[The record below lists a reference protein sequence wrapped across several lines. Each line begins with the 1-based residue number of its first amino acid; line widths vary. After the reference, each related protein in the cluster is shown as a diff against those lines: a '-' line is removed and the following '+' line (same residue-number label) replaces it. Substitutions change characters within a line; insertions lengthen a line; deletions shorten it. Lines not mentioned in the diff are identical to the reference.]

1 MSFFDNWLIL
11 GLVAAF
17 FYGAAAVMSKVVI
30 GDKFLAINP
39 KAAALLMF
47 LGSAIVIAIFFFSAP
62 TKIPTQPML
71 IGAGLLYGILLTIG
85 NVIVYIALEKH
96 ANIAQLAPI
105 YNVNTLIAVVLGIIL
120 LAEIPNQAQAVK
132 ILIGAILIIIGS
144 IFVTG

>member
-1 MSFFDNWLIL
+1 MNFFDNWLLL
-11 GLVAAF
+11 GLAAAF

-47 LGSAIVIAIFFFSAP
+47 LGSAIVIGFFFLSSP
-62 TKIPTQPML
+62 TKIPTQPVL

-85 NVIVYIALEKH
+85 NVLVYIALEKK

-105 YNVNTLIAVVLGIIL
+105 YNINTLIAVVLGIFL
-120 LAEIPNQAQAVK
+120 LSEIPNQSQAVK
-132 ILIGAILIIIGS
+132 ILIGAILITIGAVLVS
-144 IFVTG
+144 G